1 MRESQSLIEKT
12 SYSQTLMER
21 NTLKESNSMRRME
34 NEVETGKM
42 NEATVEIGEAA
53 KMEMDMNEKPKT
65 PLKKEELEQIAKQ
78 LKKKLSK
85 ASATAKKTLSPVNMR
100 NRMGGTFSSPLKSSL
115 SSSSPIAASDTL
127 SPNSI
132 PYSPRKRSPTQR
144 KTLAVS
150 YLSSSPFK
158 NGPEEDSPGDSPSN
172 RRTREDVKKQREEQP
187 RMILEHV
194 EPPLTPPGKDHNQAL
209 KLSPPMSS
217 AKQQRTPVLSRKQMF
232 GGTPNI
238 LLKTPTQSRPTTNG
252 YNDEEGADL
261 LMYLATSPSP
271 SKPRSG
277 TPKWTSERHNAPS
290 SGSSV
295 NLKSRPTTASSGQ
308 SSDPNFAVPAIPL
321 TPKRYINSSSRT
333 PRSRLTPSSH
343 FFNSMI
349 SPGGGLPSSGLT
361 LTPAGFNLNDYVD
374 FFTPS
379 PGNNGA
385 GNGLTNTA
393 GSKGFLKT
401 PDFNAG
407 VSSNKQKVDGRMINF
422 DKLGFFGSTGAA
434 QENSTKEWD

>member
-1 MRESQSLIEKT
+1 
-12 SYSQTLMER
+12 MEG
-21 NTLKESNSMRRME
+21 NTLKESNNMGRIE
-34 NEVETGKM
+34 NEVDTGKK
-42 NEATVEIGEAA
+42 NETTAEIGEES
-53 KMEMDMNEKPKT
+53 KMEMGMKEKPKT

-85 ASATAKKTLSPVNMR
+85 ASVTAKKTLSPVNMR

-115 SSSSPIAASDTL
+115 SSSSPLTASHTF

-132 PYSPRKRSPTQR
+132 PYSPRRRSPTQR

-158 NGPEEDSPGDSPSN
+158 NGPEDNSPEDSPSN
-172 RRTREDVKKQREEQP
+172 RRTQEKARKRRGSEEEP

-194 EPPLTPPGKDHNQAL
+194 ESPLTPPGKDHSLAL
-209 KLSPPMSS
+209 KLSPPMSNS
-217 AKQQRTPVLSRKQMF
+217 RHQRTPVLSRKQIL

-238 LLKTPTQSRPTTNG
+238 LLKTPTQSRPASNG

-271 SKPRSG
+271 AKPRSG
-277 TPKWTSERHNAPS
+277 TPKWTSERHNLPT
-290 SGSSV
+290 SGSTV
-295 NLKSRPTTASSGQ
+295 NLKSRPNTTSSGQ
-308 SSDPNFAVPAIPL
+308 SSDPNFTVPAIPL
-321 TPKRYINSSSRT
+321 TPKRYINNSSRT

-379 PGNNGA
+379 PGNGGT
-385 GNGLTNTA
+385 GNGLTNTG
-393 GSKGFLKT
+393 GSKSFLRT

-422 DKLGFFGSTGAA
+422 DKLGFFGSTGTA
-434 QENSTKEWD
+434 QENSTKE